1 MQKNETEL
9 KVLRSQ
15 LEVKSKKISLVDDET
30 YDRLVSKFMN
40 YMSKVKSPEAIALR
54 NAAIKDIQI
63 NDNNVEIEFNSGI
76 TIDNETVQYF
86 NDNMEE

>member
-1 MQKNETEL
+1 MP
-9 KVLRSQ
+9 
-15 LEVKSKKISLVDDET
+15 LVDDET

-40 YMSKVKSPEAIALR
+40 YMSTVKSPEAVALR
-54 NAAIKDIQI
+54 NAAIKNIEI
-63 NDNNVEIEFNSGI
+63 NDSNVEIEFNSGI